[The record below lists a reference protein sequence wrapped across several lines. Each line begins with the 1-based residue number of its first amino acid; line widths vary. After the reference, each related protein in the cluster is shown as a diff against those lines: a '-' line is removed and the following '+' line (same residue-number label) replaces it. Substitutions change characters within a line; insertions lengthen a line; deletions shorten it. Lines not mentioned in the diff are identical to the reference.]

1 MLGMHKA
8 LKVMIGMLE
17 LQLMHIFSKGKNV
30 SKCELVPQKKAKYL
44 WNCCSSHL
52 YYVNKTYATPKYECR
67 HR

>member
-30 SKCELVPQKKAKYL
+30 SKCELVPQKKGKIFMEL
-44 WNCCSSHL
+44 LFVSFVLC
-52 YYVNKTYATPKYECR
+52 
-67 HR
+67 